1 MSLENQLRHVCQ
13 VEMKAITKVNFL
25 VDLVLRTKG
34 NLLKVNC
41 GEMEISVYIFELVFL
56 EN

>member
-34 NLLKVNC
+34 NLFKVNC
-41 GEMEISVYIFELVFL
+41 GEMEISVYIFGKLK
-56 EN
+56 N

>member
-1 MSLENQLRHVCQ
+1 
-13 VEMKAITKVNFL
+13 MKAITKVNFL

-34 NLLKVNC
+34 NLFKVNC
-41 GEMEISVYIFELVFL
+41 GEMEINVYIYELVFL